1 MVVRA
6 LQVKGVEGELNTCR
20 SVVKWST
27 ITYISKWIN
36 KICHHWVNGK
46 LPFNER
52 LTNKAAAS
60 NWHNCT
66 LKVDVC
72 GEASC
77 GLPWAKLS
85 KLQSPRD
92 SLFGVI
98 QKAAQRQGS
107 GGGTLW
113 GKLNV
118 TAACVTPRS
127 PANLCRGRSRLPRCS
142 SGCGGKSLGIQ
153 VTGWCQSYRGCNL
166 RTALLDETQ
175 PFGDE
180 KKNERGKEPKINN
193 AASEHGKICL
203 LVSDAVKYWDI
214 GGVVKNQY
222 KTFSINPFIDEGK
235 WKQQHLKAS

>member
-1 MVVRA
+1 MESCPSMSVWQIKLLRQIDVIALWKLMCVGRHPVDCPEPNCQSSSLQETACLAWSKRPLNGRA
-6 LQVKGVEGELNTCR
+6 AGAELCEGNWMWLLR
-20 SVVKWST
+20 V
-27 ITYISKWIN
+27 
-36 KICHHWVNGK
+36 
-46 LPFNER
+46 
-52 LTNKAAAS
+52 LTPS
-60 NWHNCT
+60 
-66 LKVDVC
+66 
-72 GEASC
+72 
-77 GLPWAKLS
+77 
-85 KLQSPRD
+85 
-92 SLFGVI
+92 
-98 QKAAQRQGS
+98 
-107 GGGTLW
+107 
-113 GKLNV
+113 
-118 TAACVTPRS
+118 S

-142 SGCGGKSLGIQ
+142 SGCGGKSPGIQ

-235 WKQQHLKAS
+235 WKQQNLKASWHI